1 MQDVIEDIREQI
13 HEIRNILG
21 PIDYKLENLA
31 HQITA
36 SRLSFESKIS
46 GLETRMATNALRISE
61 HDIKI
66 AEHSDEFL
74 QQSERIKRIELF
86 LKMPLEIEKSIR
98 VPAHED
104 KANPSVLPPQK
115 PSV

>member
-21 PIDYKLENLA
+21 PIDFKLENLA
-31 HQITA
+31 HQISA
-36 SRLSFESKIS
+36 SRISFETKIS
-46 GLETRMATNALRISE
+46 GLETKLATNALRISE

-66 AEHSDEFL
+66 AEHSDEFV

-86 LKMPLEIEKSIR
+86 LKMPQDLEKS
-98 VPAHED
+98 AHTAARED
-104 KANPSVLPPQK
+104 KTNPSVLPPQK